1 MVVSFPARF
10 LLCRFVI
17 LTCAQGV
24 TAIVRVCEPTYEA
37 AEVEKAGIAMHDM
50 PFDDGTV
57 PPKDV
62 LTKWRGLVKGAEASG
77 GKVAIHCVAGLGRA
91 PVMVAIALI
100 DKVSIVYKYECA
112 WRCDSHLCVVGFL
125 SLLRSTT
132 KPSSVVLDKAPSV
145 AQHALPRAQLNLQ
158 CALSV

>member
-1 MVVSFPARF
+1 MLYIIRS
-10 LLCRFVI
+10 LLHMCP
-17 LTCAQGV
+17 QGV

-62 LTKWRGLVKGAEASG
+62 LAKWRGLVKGAEASG

-100 DKVSIVYKYECA
+100 DKVKCYVRMCLFCFCFG
-112 WRCDSHLCVVGFL
+112 RLFL
-125 SLLRSTT
+125 WWKTLR
-132 KPSSVVLDKAPSV
+132 LI
-145 AQHALPRAQLNLQ
+145 L
-158 CALSV
+158 

>member
-1 MVVSFPARF
+1 M
-10 LLCRFVI
+10 
-17 LTCAQGV
+17 TCAQGV
-24 TAIVRVCEPTYEA
+24 TAIVRVCEPTYAA

-62 LTKWRGLVKGAEASG
+62 LAKWRGLVKGAEASG

-100 DKVSIVYKYECA
+100 DKVSIVHECA
-112 WRCDSHLCVVGFL
+112 CGVCMSDSYLCVVGFL
-125 SLLRSTT
+125 SLMSSMT
-132 KPSSVVLDKAPSV
+132 KPSSVGLVNHLGLRNTPFPLLCFPQTRILFSI
-145 AQHALPRAQLNLQ
+145 
-158 CALSV
+158 